1 MVLKDYRYRCFDDC
15 TQVSPRPRPSAKSFF
30 YTRYARQSLC
40 AKCTVGNERS
50 ANLKIQICQ
59 KPVPETPSRINVRE
73 CSLTTKKLTII
84 GKRNPSAQK

>member
-40 AKCTVGNERS
+40 AKCTAGNERS
-50 ANLKIQICQ
+50 ANLKILARKLVSARNA
-59 KPVPETPSRINVRE
+59 KPQTSSDDE
-73 CSLTTKKLTII
+73 KDD
-84 GKRNPSAQK
+84 